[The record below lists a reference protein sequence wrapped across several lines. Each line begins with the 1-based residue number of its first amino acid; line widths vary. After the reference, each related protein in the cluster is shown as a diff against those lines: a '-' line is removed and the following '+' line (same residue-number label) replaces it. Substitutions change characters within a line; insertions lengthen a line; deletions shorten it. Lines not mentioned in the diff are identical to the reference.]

1 MLCRRMSTGSR
12 PAVVHQEDTLVLDE
26 HRGHRLGMWLKAS
39 NLRRAADSWTDAER
53 IYTWN
58 AEENSF
64 MLEVNVALGFR
75 PSGRTAGWQRV
86 LT

>member
-1 MLCRRMSTGSR
+1 ML
-12 PAVVHQEDTLVLDE
+12 DN
-26 HRGHRLGMWLKAS
+26 HRGHRLGMWLKAT
-39 NLRRAADSWTDAER
+39 NLLLAADVWGNADR

-64 MLEVNVALGFR
+64 MLEVNEALGFR

-86 LT
+86 SPAVDLDRPVRVT